1 MAYVLEIHEYGD
13 IEKGALLFASP
24 AVIRRSFGLHSAA
37 VANLNIS
44 LFLWQLF
51 AKHRRY
57 HCPHAL
63 RVCVPVGVIGEIFN
77 PTKWKSPKTY
87 KGPPGDTEGQPA
99 VFEGIVADKFGKI
112 TIKDSVAANFTLNG
126 WDSIIGRSCTLVH
139 AVTRRRVTGII
150 AVSKFDP
157 EVRTCCQTARA
168 PFAPEPFRV

>member
-63 RVCVPVGVIGEIFN
+63 RVCV
-77 PTKWKSPKTY
+77 
-87 KGPPGDTEGQPA
+87 
-99 VFEGIVADKFGKI
+99 
-112 TIKDSVAANFTLNG
+112 
-126 WDSIIGRSCTLVH
+126 
-139 AVTRRRVTGII
+139 
-150 AVSKFDP
+150 
-157 EVRTCCQTARA
+157 CQWA
-168 PFAPEPFRV
+168 